1 MKVRKVSGAWVKSK
15 SNPNKRVFFL
25 NVEGEGTI
33 NFKAVYMY
41 VDGKKRLLRVVGR
54 LNNAQIVDVR
64 DIAEKMMKSN
74 RQ

>member
-1 MKVRKVSGAWVKSK
+1 MNINKVSGAWVKSK
-15 SNPNKRVFFL
+15 QDPSKRVFFL

-54 LNNAQIVDVR
+54 LKNAQIADVR
-64 DIAEKMMKSN
+64 NIAEQMMREKK
-74 RQ
+74 